1 MSENK
6 LGLYIRG
13 IGNGYVSPANDGYSE
28 WRRVSRATAALPQT
42 TAETLVTI
50 TGGRVILANIIGEVT
65 TVIQTQ
71 ADNAKLVFNPTEAG
85 ASTDICAVLNI
96 TAKAVGTLFSITGTV
111 ATALQSGLWLTTTMA
126 TPLILSEGTI
136 DLDCAASN
144 TGSVQW
150 DVYYLPLDE
159 GATVA

>member
-6 LGLYIRG
+6 LGLSIRG

-42 TAETLVTI
+42 TSETLVTI

-71 ADNAKLVFNPTEAG
+71 ADNTKLVFNPTEAG

-136 DLDCAASN
+136 ELECAASN
-144 TGSVQW
+144 TGNVKW

>member
-6 LGLYIRG
+6 LGLSIRG

-71 ADNAKLVFNPTEAG
+71 ADNTKLVFNPTETG

-126 TPLILSEGTI
+126 TPLILSEGTM

-144 TGSVQW
+144 TGNVKW

>member
-6 LGLYIRG
+6 LGLSIRG

-71 ADNAKLVFNPTEAG
+71 ADNTKLVFNPTETG

-144 TGSVQW
+144 TGSVKW

>member
-6 LGLYIRG
+6 LGLSIRG

-71 ADNAKLVFNPTEAG
+71 ADNTKLVFNPTEAG

-150 DVYYLPLDE
+150 DVYYHPLDE

>member
-6 LGLYIRG
+6 LGLSIRG

-42 TAETLVTI
+42 TSETLVTI

-71 ADNAKLVFNPTEAG
+71 ADNTKLVFNPTEAG

-126 TPLILSEGTI
+126 TPLILSEGNI
-136 DLDCAASN
+136 ELECAASN
-144 TGSVQW
+144 TGNVKW
-150 DVYYLPLDE
+150 DIYYLPLDE

>member
-1 MSENK
+1 MTENQ
-6 LGLYIRG
+6 LGLNIRG
-13 IGNGYVSPANDGYSE
+13 IGNGYVNPADDGYSE
-28 WRRVSRATAALPQT
+28 WRRISRATAALPQT
-42 TAETLVTI
+42 TAEALFTI
-50 TGGRVILANIIGEVT
+50 TGGRVLLANIVGEVT

-71 ADNAKLVFNPTEAG
+71 TDNTKLVFNPTETG

-96 TAKAVGTLFSITGTV
+96 TAKAVGTLLSITGTV

-144 TGSVQW
+144 TGSVKW
-150 DVYYLPLDE
+150 DIYYLPLDD
-159 GATVA
+159 GAVVA

>member
-1 MSENK
+1 MSENQ
-6 LGLYIRG
+6 LGLSIRG
-13 IGNGYVSPANDGYSE
+13 IGNGYVNPANDGYSE
-28 WRRVSRATAALPQT
+28 WRRISRDTAALPQT
-42 TAETLVTI
+42 TAEALFTI
-50 TGGRVILANIIGEVT
+50 TGGRVLLANIVGEVT
-65 TVIQTQ
+65 TVIQAQ
-71 ADNAKLVFNPTEAG
+71 ADNTKLVFNPTETG

-96 TAKAVGTLFSITGTV
+96 TAKAVGTLLSITGTV

-144 TGSVQW
+144 TGSVKW
-150 DVYYLPLDE
+150 DIYYLPLDD

>member
-1 MSENK
+1 MSENQ
-6 LGLYIRG
+6 LGLSIRG
-13 IGNGYVSPANDGYSE
+13 IGNGYVNPAGDGYSE

-42 TAETLVTI
+42 AAETLVTI
-50 TGGRVILANIIGEVT
+50 TGGRVILASIIGEVT

-71 ADNAKLVFNPTEAG
+71 TDNAKLVFNPTESG

-96 TAKAVGTLFSITGTV
+96 TAKAVGTLLSITGTI
-111 ATALQSGLWLTTTMA
+111 ATALQSGLWFTTTMA

-136 DLDCAASN
+136 DLDCSASN
-144 TGSVQW
+144 TGNVMW
-150 DVYYLPLDE
+150 DMYYLPLDE

>member
-6 LGLYIRG
+6 LGLSIRG

-71 ADNAKLVFNPTEAG
+71 ADNTKLVFNPTEAG

-111 ATALQSGLWLTTTMA
+111 ATALQSGLWLTTTIG

-136 DLDCAASN
+136 ELDCAASN

>member
-6 LGLYIRG
+6 LGLSIRG

-71 ADNAKLVFNPTEAG
+71 ADNTKLVFNPTEAG

-136 DLDCAASN
+136 ELDCAASN

>member
-6 LGLYIRG
+6 LGLSIRG

-144 TGSVQW
+144 TGNVQW